1 MMNYIISIIIF
12 FILIVVQFVIPKYMP
27 FNLWTLYPN
36 FILMFVAYTALNKGI
51 MRGQITGFVY
61 GLTWDVLSTDIFG
74 VRALSFTIA
83 GYLAGSFNKKLNKNQ
98 PLTQIIVMSIGL
110 VITQLILN
118 ITYIL
123 PKLEHV
129 NISFIHNKLQYSL
142 YKIIAT
148 NAIKKMID
156 YNSIISLI
164 LSLLDK
170 YNLILSGSAFLLTL

>member
-1 MMNYIISIIIF
+1 MMHYIVSIIIF

-27 FNLWTLYPN
+27 FNLWSLYPN

-74 VRALSFTIA
+74 VRTLSFTIA

-118 ITYIL
+118 ITYIIMPASETIFIQNFEL
-123 PKLEHV
+123 SYSV
-129 NISFIHNKLQYSL
+129 IFNI
-142 YKIIAT
+142 
-148 NAIKKMID
+148 
-156 YNSIISLI
+156 LI
-164 LSLLDK
+164 
-170 YNLILSGSAFLLTL
+170 NLILTPVVFKMFLIVDRKNL